1 MKRTIEMEDTLE
13 SRVNSAIEQVR
24 EHFQSYLKDNNC
36 TECPDVSDLNYSG
49 EVHEIVDSCV
59 PVYTKEIKDTW
70 YLHQDEL
77 TEAYENSGM
86 GDNSFDNG
94 GMVAIYCY
102 IEQKVYEWFD
112 ENSEEIFE
120 NFKKDQG

>member
-1 MKRTIEMEDTLE
+1 MKHVVEMDDTLE
-13 SRVNSAIEQVR
+13 SHVNSAIEQVR
-24 EHFQSYLKDNNC
+24 EHFQSYLEDNDC
-36 TECPDVSDLNYSG
+36 QECPDVSDLNYSG

-59 PVYTKEIKDTW
+59 PVYTKEIKDIW

-77 TEAYENSGM
+77 IEAYENSGM

-112 ENSEEIFE
+112 ENSEEIFKE
-120 NFKKDQG
+120 FKKEK